1 MPNSSM
7 MSTLGARY
15 GQGDSQ
21 VCLSYAWCA
30 QQQEVG
36 GVRHEGHARQL
47 PDLALVDGGL
57 EAEVE
62 LLQGTMEGQVG
73 PAECGSS
80 GISLA
85 VPAASMPNRSASTS
99 GEDCVHALKVRFRGP
114 SGISETDDP
123 PSVTYYEVIETSLGE
138 TLGKECFWF

>member
-1 MPNSSM
+1 M

-73 PAECGSS
+73 QPSAGRQVSLSPCRRLDAQQVRQHLGGGLRPCLEGSFPWTQRN
-80 GISLA
+80 I
-85 VPAASMPNRSASTS
+85 
-99 GEDCVHALKVRFRGP
+99 
-114 SGISETDDP
+114 
-123 PSVTYYEVIETSLGE
+123 
-138 TLGKECFWF
+138 